1 MVALA
6 PLKTPNCTTP
16 ARLTAPSRPH
26 RRAPHP
32 GPQSTALSAQVDCAY
47 QEDAPKPNRVSNNP
61 LERRFSQLRRAR
73 RRGALLRRLS
83 AAAQRPLC
91 PGPLDPKS
99 TPTIRIR
106 SDRIWTTGSRSS
118 GRKPRVTV
126 RPGDFVKETSTFLV
140 INPRS
145 SLFQK

>member
-1 MVALA
+1 MANSGELS
-6 PLKTPNCTTP
+6 PRHRKTEPP
-16 ARLTAPSRPH
+16 AVTR
-26 RRAPHP
+26 RRAP
-32 GPQSTALSAQVDCAY
+32 
-47 QEDAPKPNRVSNNP
+47 
-61 LERRFSQLRRAR
+61 
-73 RRGALLRRLS
+73 
-83 AAAQRPLC
+83 RPLC
-91 PGPLDPKS
+91 PGPLDPES